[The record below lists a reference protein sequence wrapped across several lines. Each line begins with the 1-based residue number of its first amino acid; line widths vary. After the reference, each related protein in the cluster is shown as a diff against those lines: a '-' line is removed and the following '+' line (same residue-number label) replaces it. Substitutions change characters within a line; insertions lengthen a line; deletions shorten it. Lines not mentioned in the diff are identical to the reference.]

1 MVTAAPDFSLMVLE
15 RLEKISPGEAG
26 RANSSPMRAADDAT
40 STDTGEDDVQG
51 ADALFPV
58 ETLDGLWRNLRS
70 KKPGRPSA
78 VRGTLV
84 AGCIQVV
91 RVVRMSGFSIRLPSP
106 TLSTRAARS
115 SSRWGLPR
123 PEFDMF
129 PRPVINSSPMPP
141 KRLSR
146 LFSNS
151 PGQSALALPPLV
163 PNAVRWAAWAPTVA
177 IVSPSLPG
185 S

>member
-15 RLEKISPGEAG
+15 RLEKISPGEAV

-40 STDTGEDDVQG
+40 STDTGEDEVQG
-51 ADALFPV
+51 ADALLPV
-58 ETLDGLWRNLRS
+58 EMLDGLSTNLRS

-78 VRGTLV
+78 VSGTLV
-84 AGCIQVV
+84 AGRVQVV
-91 RVVRMSGFSIRLPSP
+91 RVVGVFGLSIRLPSP

-115 SSRWGLPR
+115 ASRWGLPR

-129 PRPVINSSPMPP
+129 PRPVMNSIPTPP

-163 PNAVRWAAWAPTVA
+163 PNAVGCAA
-177 IVSPSLPG
+177 
-185 S
+185 